1 MVKLRP
7 LRTVPSG
14 QMDRGAAGLLEAA
27 VASPALV
34 TGVES
39 LGSAERICAET
50 ENCRARGSSCRRE
63 MAARQHRVQSMVM
76 AVEEEVVVMVGNYAW
91 IRSGR
96 RGS

>member
-14 QMDRGAAGLLEAA
+14 QMDRDAAGLLGAA

-50 ENCRARGSSCRRE
+50 ENCRVRGSSCRRE

-76 AVEEEVVVMVGNYAW
+76 AVEEEEEVVVGSYAW
-91 IRSGR
+91 MRSGR